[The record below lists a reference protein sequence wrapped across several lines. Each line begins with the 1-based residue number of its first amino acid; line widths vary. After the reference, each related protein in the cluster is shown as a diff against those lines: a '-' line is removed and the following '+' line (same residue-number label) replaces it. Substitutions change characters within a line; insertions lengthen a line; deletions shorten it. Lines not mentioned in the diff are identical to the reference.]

1 MFKLIDKN
9 KIVVKIR
16 CRIHKET
23 NLSDECQSGSD
34 ADTDAVVLF
43 YESAG
48 RGDLA
53 LLVAGLRPGL
63 ALNVGGGPLHAV
75 RMAR

>member
-1 MFKLIDKN
+1 MWI
-9 KIVVKIR
+9 
-16 CRIHKET
+16 
-23 NLSDECQSGSD
+23 SGSD
-34 ADTDAVVLF
+34 ADTDAVVLV
-43 YESAG
+43 YESTG
-48 RGDLA
+48 RGNLA